1 MKQTI
6 LLILAPLLLLAG
18 CATPRQACLSTASRD
33 VATIDRL
40 ILETRTNLDRGFA
53 VDRELYTGTRVDLC
67 MGGGGGRHRHNVGW
81 SYCMVPE
88 TRVVATPV
96 AIDTTVEKRKLA
108 ELLEARKRAEKTAV
122 ERIGYCDMRYL
133 LK

>member
-6 LLILAPLLLLAG
+6 LLLLAPLLLAA
-18 CATPRQACLSTASRD
+18 CATPRQACLATASRD

-40 ILETRTNLDRGFA
+40 ILETRTNIERGFA

-67 MGGGGGRHRHNVGW
+67 MGSGGGRHHRNVGW

-88 TRVVATPV
+88 TRVLSTPV
-96 AIDTTVEKRKLA
+96 AIDTTLEKRKLA
-108 ELLEARKRAEKTAV
+108 ELLEARKRAEKAAA
-122 ERIGYCDMRYL
+122 ERIGYCDTRYP

>member
-6 LLILAPLLLLAG
+6 LLLLAPLLLAA
-18 CATPRQACLSTASRD
+18 CATPRQACLATASRD

-40 ILETRTNLDRGFA
+40 ILETRTNIERGFA
-53 VDRELYTGTRVDLC
+53 VDQELYTGTRVDLC
-67 MGGGGGRHRHNVGW
+67 MGSGGGRHHCNVGW

-88 TRVVATPV
+88 TRVLSTPV
-96 AIDTTVEKRKLA
+96 AIDTTLEKRKLA
-108 ELLEARKRAEKTAV
+108 ELLEARKRAEKAAA
-122 ERIGYCDMRYL
+122 ERIGYCDTRYP